1 MQTIGK
7 IARVLPANPEKVLKA
22 KNQLLADFTD
32 LMTDAEQLLASTAE
46 YSGDTIAGARSK
58 FKGSLDH
65 FKTRVSE
72 AQTSAIN
79 QFDSAAAATQQYAHD
94 NPWKVA
100 GIAALAGVLLSA
112 LLTNSR
118 RRPTAGGMPAF
129 MNKWLRKDQ
138 DRAAGAGIS
147 GRRPGGRGGSDERYE
162 QANRGGGNE

>member
-79 QFDSAAAATQQYAHD
+79 QFESAAAATQQYAHD

-118 RRPTAGGMPAF
+118 R
-129 MNKWLRKDQ
+129 
-138 DRAAGAGIS
+138 
-147 GRRPGGRGGSDERYE
+147 
-162 QANRGGGNE
+162 